1 MSAVEVVRKIIQ
13 ALKLR
18 RVPENEF
25 NAVEKQNTY
34 LPPSLPLELRAAT
47 DAAFVQQCAGQGLQ
61 FVFVRL

>member
-1 MSAVEVVRKIIQ
+1 MSSVEVVRKIIQ

-25 NAVEKQNTY
+25 NAVEKQT
-34 LPPSLPLELRAAT
+34 LTSLPLELRAAAT

>member
-1 MSAVEVVRKIIQ
+1 MSVEVVRKISQ

-25 NAVEKQNTY
+25 NAVEKQT
-34 LPPSLPLELRAAT
+34 LTSLPLELRAAESFFF
-47 DAAFVQQCAGQGLQ
+47 AAFVQQCAGQGLQ

>member
-1 MSAVEVVRKIIQ
+1 MSSVEVVRKISQ

-25 NAVEKQNTY
+25 NAVEKQT
-34 LPPSLPLELRAAT
+34 LTSLPLELRAAT

>member
-1 MSAVEVVRKIIQ
+1 MSSVEVVRKIIQ

-25 NAVEKQNTY
+25 NAVEKQT
-34 LPPSLPLELRAAT
+34 LTSLPLELRAAK

>member
-1 MSAVEVVRKIIQ
+1 MSVEVVRKIIQ

-25 NAVEKQNTY
+25 NAVEKQT
-34 LPPSLPLELRAAT
+34 LTSLPLELRAAT

>member
-1 MSAVEVVRKIIQ
+1 MSSVEVVRKIIQ

-25 NAVEKQNTY
+25 NAVEKQT
-34 LPPSLPLELRAAT
+34 LTSLPLELRAAT